1 MQVLFIQ
8 GGVQMIVAEVMPAR
22 PIALPYPAPPA
33 ALCPARQTLRSDHP
47 WTLCAQVVVAV
58 LLAVQFNAHSG
69 QAIDKTIG
77 TVVIVFICLFIA
89 GFGWSWGPLVR
100 LPLP

>member
-1 MQVLFIQ
+1 M
-8 GGVQMIVAEVMPAR
+8 
-22 PIALPYPAPPA
+22 
-33 ALCPARQTLRSDHP
+33 
-47 WTLCAQVVVAV
+47 QVVVAV

-100 LPLP
+100 PAGPLVVCQEQGHASTHSILSDNSRYRSEAVLSAVPVLM